1 MPKCREYTYLRKLQA
16 QQESNDKE
24 KKRSTVTNVSFIV
37 SFAAKFHLV
46 APYVSPLVQSVL
58 FSALFTANA
67 GSLLDLILPY
77 T

>member
-1 MPKCREYTYLRKLQA
+1 MPKCREHTYLRKLQA
-16 QQESNDKE
+16 QQESDKE
-24 KKRSTVTNVSFIV
+24 QKRSTVTNVSFIV

-46 APYVSPLVQSVL
+46 APYVSPFVQSVL
-58 FSALFTANA
+58 YSALFTANA